1 MENKSKK
8 CPRCGARLDE
18 NTIGFFAE
26 ETNYYTI
33 YLDGEILRYKFAE
46 SSEISGD
53 FGFCCKECGAD
64 LSLSEKEVKEIL
76 KGA

>member
-8 CPRCGARLDE
+8 CSSCGARLDK

-26 ETNYYTI
+26 GTNYYTI
-33 YLDGEILRYKFAE
+33 YLDGEILRYELAE
-46 SSEISGD
+46 SSEIGKM
-53 FGFCCKECGAD
+53 GFYCRECEAD

-76 KGA
+76 KEA